1 MVPVDN
7 SVWLASKPRSGLT
20 HPTHVYIVARFQ
32 WKMSAGQSLVVAFF
46 LAAACSCTPA
56 TGSSICL
63 NDSAFPDGGE
73 GEYAP
78 VLLVGR
84 YKMKM
89 DSANEQVGASLQVAS
104 SPSLM
109 YASTGVC

>member
-1 MVPVDN
+1 M
-7 SVWLASKPRSGLT
+7 
-20 HPTHVYIVARFQ
+20 
-32 WKMSAGQSLVVAFF
+32 VAFI
-46 LAAACSCTPA
+46 LAAACSCTLT

-63 NDSAFPDGGE
+63 NDSAFPDSGE

-89 DSANEQVGASLQVAS
+89 DSANEQVGVSLKFCIFPHCKLYAHALVVAV
-104 SPSLM
+104 LN
-109 YASTGVC
+109 